1 MDRIVV
7 LKEGQVSEVGTYQE
21 LLDNDGAFAEFLRTY
36 LTSEEE
42 KNEEEEEDEEG
53 KNIKRG
59 VWEKFHHL

>member
-1 MDRIVV
+1 M
-7 LKEGQVSEVGTYQE
+7 SEVGTYQE

-59 VWEKFHHL
+59 V